1 MTANNKK
8 ITVVACSGASNT
20 GAYSDKVAQKLM
32 ALVKTYM
39 LCLAKFAVDKNFAE
53 ISKKKLEE
61 LGEESEL
68 IVIDGCPV
76 NCAEK
81 ILKASGFTNYK
92 HINTTDYGIV
102 KGKTPS
108 RKIKQMRSFMRF

>member
-20 GAYSDKVAQKLM
+20 GAYSDKVARKLM
-32 ALVKTYM
+32 ALGKADM

-61 LGEESEL
+61 LGEES
-68 IVIDGCPV
+68 D
-76 NCAEK
+76 
-81 ILKASGFTNYK
+81 
-92 HINTTDYGIV
+92 
-102 KGKTPS
+102 
-108 RKIKQMRSFMRF
+108 